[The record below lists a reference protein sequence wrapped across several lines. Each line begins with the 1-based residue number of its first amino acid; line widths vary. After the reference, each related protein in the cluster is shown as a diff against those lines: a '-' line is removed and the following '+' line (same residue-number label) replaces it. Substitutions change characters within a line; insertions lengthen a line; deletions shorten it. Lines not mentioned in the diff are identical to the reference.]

1 MGECPAGGRRLMD
14 NGEGDERIFV
24 RLCVSFTYNRVLNQ
38 RVTYLMRARTGC
50 ANDEEEQRC
59 L

>member
-1 MGECPAGGRRLMD
+1 MD
-14 NGEGDERIFV
+14 KGKGDERISV

-38 RVTYLMRARTGC
+38 RATYLMRARIGSV
-50 ANDEEEQRC
+50 NDEEEQRC

>member
-1 MGECPAGGRRLMD
+1 MGTASTVRGGG
-14 NGEGDERIFV
+14 NERIFV

-38 RVTYLMRARTGC
+38 RCHVSSAHRLCKRT
-50 ANDEEEQRC
+50 EEKKHRC